1 MIAGDSPKKIFIGID
16 IGSVS
21 VNIAVIDENYEVLSK
36 KYIRT
41 SGEPIGAVKSGLLAQ
56 RELVASGC
64 RITGVGTTGSGRQ
77 LIGHLI
83 GADEIKNEITA
94 HAAAAIHYYPD
105 VSTVLEIGGQDS
117 KIIVI
122 RDRVVVDFAMNTI
135 CAAGTG
141 SFLDQQAA
149 RLGIDI
155 SEFGRWASISS
166 NPTKIAGRCGVF
178 AESDM
183 IHKQQMGYRKEDI
196 IAGLCYSLV
205 YNYMNNV
212 GRGKKVEDRVVF
224 QGGVAANS
232 GIIRAFTDVLGRP
245 VTIPPHHDVMGAI
258 GVAII
263 AAKNSR
269 KYGHDSKFKGFD
281 NIEGNVSS
289 SIFECA
295 GCANRC
301 EIVSVKKDDRKA
313 FNLGGRCGKFDYAGG
328 EGQG

>member
-1 MIAGDSPKKIFIGID
+1 MTSPSGAKKLFLGVD

-21 VNIAVIDENYEVLSK
+21 VNIAVIGEDYGLVAK

-41 SGEPIGAVKSGLLAQ
+41 SGDPVGAVKKGLSEMEETLSANGSI
-56 RELVASGC
+56 AGA
-64 RITGVGTTGSGRQ
+64 GTTGSGRQ

-105 VSTVLEIGGQDS
+105 ASTVLEIGGQDS
-117 KIIVI
+117 KIIII
-122 RDRVVVDFAMNTI
+122 RDGVVVDFAMNTI

-141 SFLDQQAA
+141 SFLDQQAG

-155 SEFGRWASISS
+155 AEFSRRASLSS

-183 IHKQQMGYRKEDI
+183 IHKQQMGYLRDDI

-212 GRGKKVEDRVVF
+212 GRGKKIEDRVVF

-232 GIIRAFTDVLGRP
+232 GIIRAFSDVLGRR
-245 VTIPPHHDVMGAI
+245 VTIPEHYDVMGAV

-263 AAKNSR
+263 AAKNFQKHGR
-269 KYGHDSKFKGFD
+269 ATGFRGAGSVGG
-281 NIEGNVSS
+281 EVRSS
-289 SIFECA
+289 VFECA

-301 EIVSVKKDDRKA
+301 EIVSVKKDGKTA
-313 FNLGGRCGKFDYAGG
+313 FNLGGRCGKFDYSRSPGRA
-328 EGQG
+328 